1 MLINSKITHKENS
14 LKRILH
20 SHFEAGNTCKLM
32 TVNGFENFQIQNC
45 KNCKSDAQGANSVQ
59 KFVVSPFNN
68 TNFARVDKTQ
78 KRRKLS

>member
-1 MLINSKITHKENS
+1 
-14 LKRILH
+14 
-20 SHFEAGNTCKLM
+20 M

-59 KFVVSPFNN
+59 KFVVSLFNKS
-68 TNFARVDKTQ
+68 NFVRVDKTQ